1 MFAVY
6 AAAVDRDDP
15 LACLGVGDLSVPET
29 PEEWVTVR
37 VRAASLN
44 HHDLWALKGVALKA
58 EQVPMILGS
67 DAAGVTEDGREVIVH
82 AVLGDA
88 EINGDE
94 TLDPRRSLLSEIYPG
109 TIAEFVRVPAR
120 NLVDKPA
127 ELTWEEAACLPTAW
141 LTAYRMLAVKSGL
154 RPGDT
159 VLVQGAAGGVSTALI
174 MLGKAL
180 GFTVW
185 ATSRDEAKRAWALS
199 IGADAVFASGERLP
213 RTVDA
218 VMETVGE
225 ATWEHSLRSL
235 RPGGRIVI
243 SGATSGQM
251 PPAQLN
257 RVFFLQLEIIGS
269 TMGTLDELRE
279 LVDLLIRTGVRP
291 VIDRVLPMEQ
301 AAEAFAVM
309 AEGSVHGKL
318 VLTRSA

>member
-1 MFAVY
+1 MLAVY
-6 AAAVDRDDP
+6 AAAVDPVDP
-15 LACLGVGDLSVPET
+15 LSCLRVGELAPLPT
-29 PEEWVTVR
+29 PSDWVNVR

-58 EQVPMILGS
+58 DQVPMILGS
-67 DAAGVTEDGREVIVH
+67 DAAGVTDDGREVIVH

-88 EINGDE
+88 VVGRGDE

-109 TIAEFVRVPAR
+109 ALAEYVRVPAR

-127 ELTWEEAACLPTAW
+127 ELSWEEAACLPTAW
-141 LTAYRMLAVKSGL
+141 LTAYRMLATKSGL
-154 RPGDT
+154 SAGDT

-174 MLGKAL
+174 ILGKAL

-185 ATSRDEAKRAWALS
+185 ATSRDEAKREWALS
-199 IGADAVFASGERLP
+199 IGADEVFASGERLP

-269 TMGTLDELRE
+269 TMGTLDELGD
-279 LVDLLIRTGVRP
+279 LVDLLVRTGVRP

-309 AEGSVHGKL
+309 NEGTVHGKL
-318 VLTRSA
+318 VLTRD